1 MRGVKLIAQWHLSL
15 PGPPPPPPPLPPA
28 FGCDSRGPHNHMGYH
43 LPLPISISLKIINW
57 KQPLFL
63 YYYIYHFPQKR
74 KINLGVLLV
83 GIEAKCIG
91 ECIMCKK
98 MNRENDLM
106 SSLYPRHLYVLRFF
120 IPKTHLI
127 ISKLKRI
134 KEFVFVFLSF
144 SS

>member
-1 MRGVKLIAQWHLSL
+1 M
-15 PGPPPPPPPLPPA
+15 
-28 FGCDSRGPHNHMGYH
+28 
-43 LPLPISISLKIINW
+43 
-57 KQPLFL
+57 
-63 YYYIYHFPQKR
+63 
-74 KINLGVLLV
+74 

-98 MNRENDLM
+98 MNRENDRM
-106 SSLYPRHLYVLRFF
+106 SSLYPRYFYVLRFF

-134 KEFVFVFLSF
+134 KEFEFVFLSF

>member
-1 MRGVKLIAQWHLSL
+1 M
-15 PGPPPPPPPLPPA
+15 
-28 FGCDSRGPHNHMGYH
+28 
-43 LPLPISISLKIINW
+43 
-57 KQPLFL
+57 
-63 YYYIYHFPQKR
+63 
-74 KINLGVLLV
+74 

-91 ECIMCKK
+91 DCIMCKK

-106 SSLYPRHLYVLRFF
+106 SSLYPLYLYVLRFF